1 MDELIQRF
9 QRELSQLEDHIAHG
23 ELHQYID
30 DNADDLQRL
39 FSRAIQL
46 LSKGEER
53 NAA

>member
-9 QRELSQLEDHIAHG
+9 QRELSQLEDHKQHG

-39 FSRAIQL
+39 FTRAIQL
-46 LSKGEER
+46 LSKGADQH
-53 NAA
+53 AA